1 MHPPAGLYFH
11 FGSGATA
18 FLAVTLIFLFLSG
31 TTNGA
36 LRCIEDGTGS
46 YSSAASNRVQQSVK
60 PNGGNGGGGV
70 ASKDSLV
77 KSSLKGTAATSNSI
91 EQRQPQQQSNSNSM
105 QRSYKTF
112 SPIITR
118 WKPYRTNGGTSSN
131 GSTGFGSRA
140 SPAESIRQQKQQQQ
154 QQQQQW
160 PQQRLMIPVGVSN
173 YRPIQYVNDVKPG
186 PFPRA
191 YFDKVM
197 ATVFN
202 RTSTSGGGGA
212 NTTGG
217 SYSSSSVAAS
227 SDISEVKLNDAQSGG
242 DNEVEVMHPSRA
254 HPPRFIEL
262 ESSYVPLTIRFP
274 SRTSRLNIIENSGD
288 TASNTVDLVG
298 QDSNRHDS
306 FGRRTGSSSPKGGT
320 SGETSSSSKTAA
332 AASVPSSSGVRNLEA
347 RVLFGD
353 AKREEPLV
361 LKQDGK
367 TNIPD
372 NMQRIIKCIFPD
384 FKFDGAEKVQS
395 AC

>member
-18 FLAVTLIFLFLSG
+18 FLAVTLTFLFLSG

-46 YSSAASNRVQQSVK
+46 YS
-60 PNGGNGGGGV
+60 GGGG
-70 ASKDSLV
+70 
-77 KSSLKGTAATSNSI
+77 
-91 EQRQPQQQSNSNSM
+91 
-105 QRSYKTF
+105 
-112 SPIITR
+112 
-118 WKPYRTNGGTSSN
+118 
-131 GSTGFGSRA
+131 
-140 SPAESIRQQKQQQQ
+140 
-154 QQQQQW
+154 
-160 PQQRLMIPVGVSN
+160 
-173 YRPIQYVNDVKPG
+173 
-186 PFPRA
+186 
-191 YFDKVM
+191 
-197 ATVFN
+197 
-202 RTSTSGGGGA
+202 GGGGA

-242 DNEVEVMHPSRA
+242 DNEVEVMHPTRA

-306 FGRRTGSSSPKGGT
+306 FGRRTGSSSAKGGT
-320 SGETSSSSKTAA
+320 SGETSSSSKTA

-372 NMQRIIKCIFPD
+372 NMQRIIKCIFP
-384 FKFDGAEKVQS
+384 EYV
-395 AC
+395 